1 MEGHLRM
8 SRKERERKSV
18 FDQVGKE
25 GLKLTEAAA
34 ALGVAQKQLHMNGR
48 NPITSGRDEVTG

>member
-1 MEGHLRM
+1 M